1 MSIIYEALK
10 KTQERLRFANVLDP
24 RERLKLKLYVIFI
37 FVALLGFSYALTI
50 LFYNPSLV
58 SVDLNKG
65 PVDNLLLEHKQ
76 SAQAILTASKPTK
89 QPSERFVLKG
99 IVTKNNEKVALIN
112 DEMLRK
118 GEYIDGAYVINILDN
133 KVYLDLV
140 GKPVVLKIK

>member
-10 KTQERLRFANVLDP
+10 KTQERLRFAAVLDP
-24 RERLKLKLYVIFI
+24 RERLKLKLYVVFIFI
-37 FVALLGFSYALTI
+37 ALLGFSYALTI

-58 SVDLNKG
+58 SIDLNKK
-65 PVDNLLLEHKQ
+65 PLDSLPLEQKQ
-76 SAQAILTASKPTK
+76 LTQAPPTASKPIK
-89 QPSERFVLKG
+89 QPSDRFVLKG

-118 GEYIDGAYVINILDN
+118 GEYIDGAYIINILDN
-133 KVYLDLV
+133 KVYLDLG